1 MRGTNRPHSRPSG
14 TPTSDT
20 LTIFPAAFTSFDIFL
35 APNLDF
41 DNLRVQI
48 ICSHPSEYGHQW
60 HPWSWHPW
68 SPGCRHWRPEGVA
81 KRAVF
86 PGFSRISVWRW
97 ASNERKK
104 IVLKDKSRWGGECTQ
119 PSFVEVGPCTHNS
132 LHTTVCQI
140 SVLTMRYSNT
150 IPHSR
155 RKLLRKKCA
164 EIDLLCNKH
173 KINI

>member
-48 ICSHPSEYGHQW
+48 ICSHPSEYGHQ
-60 HPWSWHPW
+60 PMVTWS
-68 SPGCRHWRPEGVA
+68 SALASRGCGEAGSVPGLQPDLCMEM
-81 KRAVF
+81 
-86 PGFSRISVWRW
+86 GFQWKK
-97 ASNERKK
+97 KK